1 MTDLH
6 AEEAAGRESPVVLLH
21 HGANSLR
28 AWDPFLPEIAG
39 GRRVI
44 AYDRRGFGSSPRSA
58 VFDAGLFDRDADDLA
73 DLLRERHA
81 TPAHL
86 VGFSDGATVALVS
99 AVRHPEL
106 VLSVAA
112 IGNHIRLDDATRHLL
127 LEGGPELAP
136 ERHAEYRKRHGQDWE
151 QVFLNWYDL
160 WTQRLVGWDIEESL
174 KAIRAPV
181 LVVHDRN
188 DPLSPREHAEGLAR
202 SVPHAQLSWY
212 DTGRHGPHYVERER
226 FDGELEAHLQAAES
240 PSTRLDR

>member
-1 MTDLH
+1 MTGLH

-44 AYDRRGFGSSPRSA
+44 AYDRRGFGSSPRDA
-58 VFDAGLFDRDADDLA
+58 VFDAGLFDRDTDDLA

-86 VGFSDGATVALVS
+86 VGFSDGATVALVT

-106 VLSVAA
+106 VLSVTA
-112 IGNHIRLDDATRHLL
+112 IGNHIRLDHATRQLFL
-127 LEGGPELAP
+127 DGGPELAP
-136 ERHAEYRKRHGQDWE
+136 ERQAEYRERHGEDWE
-151 QVFLNWYDL
+151 QVFFNWYDL
-160 WTQRLVGWDIEESL
+160 WTQRLVDWDIEESL

-188 DPLSPREHAEGLAR
+188 DSLSPREHAEGVAA
-202 SVPHAQLSWY
+202 SVPHAQISWY
-212 DTGRHGPHYVERER
+212 DTDSHGPHYVERDR
-226 FDGELEAHLQAAES
+226 FDRELENHLRDSEA
-240 PSTRLDR
+240 